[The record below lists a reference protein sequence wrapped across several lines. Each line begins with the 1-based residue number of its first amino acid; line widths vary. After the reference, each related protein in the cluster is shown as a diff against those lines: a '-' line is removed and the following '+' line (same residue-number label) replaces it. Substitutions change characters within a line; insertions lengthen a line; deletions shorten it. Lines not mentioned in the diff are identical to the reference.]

1 MREAAGNPIIE
12 DVLRRLVA
20 RINDLRAQS
29 MSHGGRARLSPHEM
43 RAIVRAIA
51 KGDSQAG
58 RQAAVTHV
66 KNASAAA
73 KVVFGTRRAG

>member
-29 MSHGGRARLSPHEM
+29 MPARLSPHEM